1 MKGRARQVSVSSRT
15 VWSTEQVG
23 QAPKLY
29 RETLSQKNRK
39 ERNKGR
45 KEEEREREKKKRK
58 DERKLENW
66 LEQEARLI

>member
-29 RETLSQKNRK
+29 REPLSQKKNRK

-45 KEEEREREKKKRK
+45 KEEERERKRK
-58 DERKLENW
+58 GKMKENW
-66 LEQEARLI
+66 KTVVGTGS